1 MWSYPLLS
9 MSPIIHLRPQV
20 SRMRTLL
27 GQSQRI
33 PKSMDI
39 RTCTC
44 IFPIVLTN
52 CFQDVLYERNP
63 TYEKEQLATHALNRY
78 IFDTRY
84 QQLLS
89 VYVIS
94 GENDT

>member
-27 GQSQRI
+27 GQSQWI
-33 PKSMDI
+33 PKSS
-39 RTCTC
+39 
-44 IFPIVLTN
+44 FYPIVLTN